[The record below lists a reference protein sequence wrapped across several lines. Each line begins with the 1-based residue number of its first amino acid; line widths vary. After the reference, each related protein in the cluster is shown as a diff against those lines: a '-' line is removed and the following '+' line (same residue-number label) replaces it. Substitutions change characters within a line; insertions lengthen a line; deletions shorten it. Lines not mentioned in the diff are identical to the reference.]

1 MTNRK
6 SYKRETA
13 LGMIV
18 FWLSSSVW
26 GVWEPAA
33 ANMAESVG
41 LYIIPFA
48 TMAFGL
54 EGYRQVEETRNAF
67 RPDE

>member
-1 MTNRK
+1 MRK

-13 LGMIV
+13 LGLLA
-18 FWLSSSVW
+18 FWLGANVW

-33 ANMAESVG
+33 AEMAESIG
-41 LYIIPFA
+41 MHIMAFA
-48 TMAFGL
+48 TVAFGI
-54 EGYRQVEETRNAF
+54 EGYRQVEEAKSNAF